1 MGCSTGDFRGVNS
14 PLAISMDVC
23 PCSAFDVGDNH
34 PPGKNRDDVVD
45 SCLLRE
51 EVGKIVSTCEEA
63 SVGSPS
69 LTGAR
74 RRGGGLRN
82 SQHQNIRNT
91 TVTTLYACQDRCAH
105 LYSTE
110 AVQYQWSETTMPRSQ
125 RLD

>member
-45 SCLLRE
+45 SCLLRKT
-51 EVGKIVSTCEEA
+51 VGKIVSTCEEA

-69 LTGAR
+69 LTGVR
-74 RRGGGLRN
+74 RRGIGLRD
-82 SQHQNIRNT
+82 SQHQNIRSNT
-91 TVTTLYACQDRCAH
+91 VITLYVCQVRRAH
-105 LYSTE
+105 LYLTE
-110 AVQYQWSETTMPRSQ
+110 AVQHRGEMKMPLSQ
-125 RLD
+125 HLD